1 MNVVTV
7 DQLSQAAGAFLM
19 CVGVLSFLS
28 SVIGIWF
35 ARASYNCLFLF
46 VSRSPRFRRFDRAM
60 RKVMA

>member
-1 MNVVTV
+1 MNVITV
-7 DQLSQAAGAFLM
+7 DQLMHFAAVFLM
-19 CVGVLSFLS
+19 CAGVFSFLA

-35 ARASYNCLFLF
+35 ARASYDCLFLF

>member
-7 DQLSQAAGAFLM
+7 DQLSHAAAAFLL
-19 CVGVLSFLS
+19 CVGVLSFLA

-35 ARASYNCLFLF
+35 ARASYDCMFLF